1 MSGDSTL
8 STPSLPVGE
17 SIAHHF
23 GGKVYIKETRINAG
37 QILVQHKH
45 AYDHLSYLVSG
56 RASLEVDGG
65 KRLIQGPAAM
75 TIEAGKHHGVTA
87 LTDCVWLCIHSTD
100 CTDEDHVDEVLMV
113 AADPSVIAAMLGAA
127 Q

>member
-1 MSGDSTL
+1 MLLNAG
-8 STPSLPVGE
+8 LPEGE

-23 GGKVYIKETRINAG
+23 GGRVYIKETRINAG

-56 RASLEVDGG
+56 QASVEVDGS
-65 KRLIQGPAAM
+65 KRIVQGPAAM

-100 CTDEDHVDEVLMV
+100 CTDADHVDEVLMV
-113 AADPSVIAAMLGAA
+113 AADPSVIAALLGAA